1 MCFICSFNLSPYL
14 IHIPNLLGQSI
25 LKVMSAHYIWFFNL
39 RPKSTLKSINKRQ
52 PAFYNKIIQVSG
64 VLFHGWYTPS
74 TPVFEVIH
82 PPCNAIFKLQSTCST
97 KSKENK
103 HSNIN
108 KYSFNKNKY
117 HLKRTIQLKTAMAYE
132 WGSCDPFRPMRV
144 IQILISHVTLQ
155 GKQILTNGKWCNFI
169 HPFLPVWCNIMTSQ
183 S

>member
-1 MCFICSFNLSPYL
+1 MDVSHSVSYNVDDLILDSQTKHFNPKWPEYFGLSCL
-14 IHIPNLLGQSI
+14 IQEE
-25 LKVMSAHYIWFFNL
+25 
-39 RPKSTLKSINKRQ
+39 LKSINKRQ

-74 TPVFEVIH
+74 TPIFEVINA
-82 PPCNAIFKLQSTCST
+82 PCDAIFKSQSTFST

-108 KYSFNKNKY
+108 KYSFSKNKY

-132 WGSCDPFRPMRV
+132 SRSCDPFRPITV

-155 GKQILTNGKWCNFI
+155 GKQILTNRKWCNFI
-169 HPFLPVWCNIMTSQ
+169 HPFLPV
-183 S
+183 